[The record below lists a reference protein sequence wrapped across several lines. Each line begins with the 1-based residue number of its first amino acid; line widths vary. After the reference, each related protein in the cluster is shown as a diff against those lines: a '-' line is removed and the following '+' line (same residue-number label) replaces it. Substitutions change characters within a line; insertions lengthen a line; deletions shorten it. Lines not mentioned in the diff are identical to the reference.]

1 MIFWIFEKCSFRLDS
16 NSFWYY
22 CVYDSF
28 LTHNN
33 SFKNTPTRILSYEG
47 WNQCSF
53 FQTWNSSKI
62 NDFSLAY
69 LKSKKKKVLI
79 LGYMIRYM
87 YLISPGSIFSISI
100 AKLDEIDYEVAFY
113 ICTIF
118 CFYTIY
124 LFTFHII
131 IERMSCI

>member
-33 SFKNTPTRILSYEG
+33 SFKNTPTRIVSYEG

-53 FQTWNSSKI
+53 FQTWNSSNI

-69 LKSKKKKVLI
+69 LKSKKEMVVI
-79 LGYMIRYM
+79 LGYI
-87 YLISPGSIFSISI
+87 LSHSCGSIFSIISI